1 MNIPYER
8 FLGSL
13 LFQASLQRSCVI
25 QITTVQTNRSEG
37 KSIYSIANLYI

>member
-13 LFQASLQRSCVI
+13 LFQASLQCSCIV
-25 QITTVQTNRSEG
+25 QITTVQTNRSED
-37 KSIYSIANLYI
+37 NQYIQ